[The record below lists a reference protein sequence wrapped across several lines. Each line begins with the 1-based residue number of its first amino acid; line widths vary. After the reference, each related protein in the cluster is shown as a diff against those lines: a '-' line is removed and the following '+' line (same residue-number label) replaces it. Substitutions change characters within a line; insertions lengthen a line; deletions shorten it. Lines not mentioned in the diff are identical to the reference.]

1 MRLVSRRLV
10 PFLFVLYVFN
20 VLDRTN
26 VGIAAL
32 QMNGDLAFSSA
43 AFGVGA
49 GIFFFGYSLFEVPSN
64 LMLARVGARRWIAL
78 ILIAWGTVASCLMFV
93 RTPLQFYVLR
103 LLLGAAEAG
112 FFPGIIFYLCQWFP
126 STQRATATSRFMIA
140 IPLSAALGGP
150 LGGALLGLRGIGHLS
165 GWQWLFL
172 VEGVPS
178 AILGVVALKYL
189 DDGPKDAP
197 WLPIENRIWLSD
209 RMSSECEAAQSAL
222 GTGLLQTLFHPLVW
236 ILALPYFLALTV
248 WYGYVFWAPIVVREA
263 IGSSDANTGLI
274 IGAIA
279 ALSAVAMLAMGA
291 SSDRGRE
298 RCVHA
303 AAGIGLAGVGFL
315 AAAWGAHPF
324 LRIAALTLV
333 SIGGLSFLVP
343 FWCLPTMLFRGK
355 AAAVAIAL
363 VSSLGSV
370 GGFVGPTL
378 IGSMKDAASG
388 QSNSFLL
395 MAFIALAASGF
406 CLALRRRPEFGGV
419 RVLTG
424 AMRVDEPRGTQEI
437 GALDSDLIA
446 DGQSRGNADHHGHT

>member
-32 QMNGDLAFSSA
+32 QMNGDLGFSSA

-64 LMLARVGARRWIAL
+64 LMLARVGARRWIAI

-93 RTPLQFYVLR
+93 RTPLQFYILR
-103 LLLGAAEAG
+103 FLLGAAEAG

-172 VEGVPS
+172 VEGIPS
-178 AILGVVALKYL
+178 VIFGAVALKYL
-189 DDGPKDAP
+189 DDGPKDAL
-197 WLPIENRIWLSD
+197 WLPTENRTWLSN
-209 RMSSECEAAQSAL
+209 RLCSECEASDSAH
-222 GTGLLQTLFHPLVW
+222 GSGLLRTMFHPLVW

-263 IGSSDANTGLI
+263 IGSTDADTGLI

-279 ALSAVAMLAMGA
+279 TLSAVAMLVIGT

-303 AAGIGLAGVGFL
+303 AVGIGLAGAGFL

-324 LRIAALTLV
+324 LRVAALTLV

-355 AAAVAIAL
+355 SAAVAIAL

-370 GGFVGPTL
+370 GGFVGPAL
-378 IGSMKDAASG
+378 IGSMKSAARG
-388 QSNSFLL
+388 QSNAFLL
-395 MAFIALAASGF
+395 MACIAFAASGL
-406 CLALRRRPEFGGV
+406 CIALRRRPEFGGV
-419 RVLTG
+419 RVLTRGMRADESGG
-424 AMRVDEPRGTQEI
+424 AQQI
-437 GALDSDLIA
+437 GALDIDLIA
-446 DGQSRGNADHHGHT
+446 DGQSRGDPDHHGHT